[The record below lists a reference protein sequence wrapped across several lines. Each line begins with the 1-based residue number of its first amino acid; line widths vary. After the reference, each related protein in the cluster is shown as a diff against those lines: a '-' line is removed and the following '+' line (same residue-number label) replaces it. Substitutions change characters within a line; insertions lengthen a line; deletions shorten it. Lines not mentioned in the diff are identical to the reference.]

1 MVGHVDGENLTA
13 FLVGEPQERLYL
25 VELVHVLALVEQYL
39 AVGIV
44 DDALLDHGRRDDV
57 VHLLRHH
64 DGFAE
69 VFSHRLIH
77 VAQVFGHVRRGECFP
92 RLFHD
97 ELLAHAFE
105 PPHLAYESLHDDDGH
120 HGEEFAVLLDAVD
133 FEDDET
139 LGEQVDVLC
148 RIEQEV
154 VTSAAVILP
163 ERGEEVVDVEVGL
176 LHLDVACLQ
185 LLPVGA
191 FHVLVKG
198 VEAGR
203 DAPVGAYQLHIGG
216 HGAAQLGGLGLGDFL
231 TFALPQR
238 EQQRL
243 DAVLLLHVE
252 DVVVGVERVERD
264 GLLFRVGEV
273 DAVRPA
279 RLAPYHLAEPLIG
292 VARVHEYHVRALL
305 VVLAHEVVHEERLAA
320 ARGTEHE
327 LVAIGDDATLH
338 GQVGDV

>member
-39 AVGIV
+39 AVGVV
-44 DDALLDHGRRDDV
+44 DDALLDHGRGDDV

-64 DGFAE
+64 DGLAE
-69 VFSHRLIH
+69 VFSHRLVH

-97 ELLAHAFE
+97 ELLAHTFE
-105 PPHLAYESLHDDDGH
+105 PPHLIDESLHDDDGH

-133 FEDDET
+133 LEDDET
-139 LGEQVDVLC
+139 LGKQVDVLR

-154 VTSAAVILP
+154 VTSAAVVLP

-185 LLPVGA
+185 LLTVGA

-231 TFALPQR
+231 TLALPQR

-252 DVVVGVERVERD
+252 DVVIGVEGVERD

-279 RLAPYHLAEPLIG
+279 CLAPYHLAEPLIG
-292 VARVHEYHVRALL
+292 VARVHEHHVRALL
-305 VVLAHEVVHEERLAA
+305 VVLAHEVVHEE
-320 ARGTEHE
+320 
-327 LVAIGDDATLH
+327 
-338 GQVGDV
+338 